1 MNIGEQYSADFLAR
15 RDFRT
20 ERFARAEMASSK
32 TPDFRVYKGSDF
44 TFYCES
50 KHVQH
55 DDWLDKQL
63 ATAAPLEI
71 VGGARPDPIFNRL
84 TVHIHEAAKQF
95 GAVNPDRGV
104 PNVLIFTNSDAQC
117 GFPD

>member
-1 MNIGEQYSADFLAR
+1 
-15 RDFRT
+15 
-20 ERFARAEMASSK
+20 
-32 TPDFRVYKGSDF
+32 DF

-84 TVHIHEAAKQF
+84 TAHIHEAAKQF

-117 GFPD
+117 GFPDLMAVLTGNFYARGGAVEPIYRQYSEGRIREEK